1 MDKLSQVWDE
11 IIVQNFTELYDT
23 PLKIVAL
30 VIDLIIVGF
39 IAYYAFTRMRNTRV
53 WQLLKGIVVLVVI
66 TFLSGVFNL
75 NILHSILSSVMTY
88 GVFLLIVVFQP
99 ELRRMLEELGS
110 RGRFKKILGI
120 ENDQD
125 GKKKENIYR
134 IAIAA
139 EELSKTKTGALMVIE
154 REIKIPD
161 IIATGIPIGSEISP
175 QLLCNIFVPNT
186 PLHDGAVIISNSK
199 IAAAAC
205 MLPLSDDK
213 DISKDLGTR
222 HRAAL
227 GISKESDAIVVVVSE
242 ETGKISIAK
251 DGTLIADV
259 KDDILKKILIK
270 NLIIEPNLK
279 AEQEKEQKAKQDL
292 EAKQAAK
299 EVKRLE
305 RENRKLEKAKQKAEE
320 KVQQAEEKAQ
330 NAIEQLEKNTK

>member
-1 MDKLSQVWDE
+1 MDELIQLWDSFYSHTFE
-11 IIVQNFTELYDT
+11 QIYDS
-23 PLKIVAL
+23 PLKIAGFVVDI
-30 VIDLIIVGF
+30 VIVCF
-39 IAYYAFTRMRNTRV
+39 IAFKLATTFKDTRA
-53 WQLLKGIVVLVVI
+53 WQLFKGIVILMI
-66 TFLSGVFNL
+66 MTFLSGVLNL
-75 NILHSILSSVMTY
+75 NILHYVLSSIMSY
-88 GVFLLIVVFQP
+88 GVFVLIVVFQP
-99 ELRRMLEELGS
+99 ELRRALEELGS
-110 RGRFKKILGI
+110 RGRLRKFFGI

-154 REIKIPD
+154 REIKIQD
-161 IIATGIPIGSEISP
+161 IISTGIPIDSEISP

-186 PLHDGAVIISNSK
+186 PLHDGAVVISNSK

-251 DGTLIADV
+251 DGTLIADLKEDV
-259 KDDILKKILIK
+259 LKKILIK

-279 AEQEKEQKAKQDL
+279 VVQEKDALEKQNL
-292 EAKQAAK
+292 EAKEAEK

-305 RENRKLEKAKQKAEE
+305 RENKKLERAKRK
-320 KVQQAEEKAQ
+320 AEEKAQ
-330 NAIEQLEKNTK
+330 KMEEEVQKSKQ